1 MTSTSGIVG
10 CTPTGTRT
18 YLVKL
23 ESMFCFRIGFL
34 LQHDHPLPKYLLTTS
49 SNGRYHPVQSR
60 KAASK
65 VYEVIK
71 SWADFCLLENSSYV
85 KFIRQVTWG
94 LVIGQILIIL
104 TSN

>member
-1 MTSTSGIVG
+1 MDAHTQVESLIFLSSSTIS
-10 CTPTGTRT
+10 
-18 YLVKL
+18 
-23 ESMFCFRIGFL
+23 CFRIGFL

-85 KFIRQVTWG
+85 KFIRQVNSTNTDF
-94 LVIGQILIIL
+94 LDINL
-104 TSN
+104 